1 MVLVMVCRS
10 WRNCAACP
18 PPRPST
24 RHRRSPCHHP
34 TVPWW
39 GLALLF
45 SPLLIIWNKIHDS
58 QSLCLGV
65 QYLILWLPHLLLS
78 AVLMVSVSEI
88 LGEGPDEAVQVQR
101 VHLLACPLDVTP
113 AQPLPSAQPP
123 PWSWIIWNK
132 FTITAWHPAT
142 MLHTMGNGNGT
153 SYKNNMLAIHVIS
166 FRSISPTSHI
176 HTGTCTN
183 SILELLVPRHFVG
196 VGVFILFWCFNMHK
210 YIAYVYVC
218 WYLVLWLLLCLYWI

>member
-1 MVLVMVCRS
+1 MAVAASPSLEWRPAVLICSTVLCLMVLVMVCRS

-78 AVLMVSVSEI
+78 AVLIVSVSEI
-88 LGEGPDEAVQVQR
+88 LGEGPDGAVQVQR
-101 VHLLACPLDVTP
+101 VQFDWFYDQTKA
-113 AQPLPSAQPP
+113 
-123 PWSWIIWNK
+123 K
-132 FTITAWHPAT
+132 
-142 MLHTMGNGNGT
+142 
-153 SYKNNMLAIHVIS
+153 KVIS
-166 FRSISPTSHI
+166 CVKLCSNPRSNFFLEFWDVEISDSMFAI
-176 HTGTCTN
+176 Y
-183 SILELLVPRHFVG
+183 S
-196 VGVFILFWCFNMHK
+196 
-210 YIAYVYVC
+210 
-218 WYLVLWLLLCLYWI
+218 